1 MDCSLP
7 GSSSMGFSRQQYWS
21 EKPFPSPGDLPDP
34 WIIEPGYPAL
44 LADSL
49 PSEPPGKPK
58 LKKCGCNFL
67 VLSEILLTFNLCFPN
82 LGKLFWPK
90 LIMLCRDLVNYTFV
104 SRIETLIFF
113 STWILQKLENS
124 LGSQQLYQVNK
135 AGHLLTDARIVRY
148 SGELGKGGIHLK
160 L

>member
-44 LADSL
+44 LADSS

-67 VLSEILLTFNLCFPN
+67 VLSEILLAFNLCFPN
-82 LGKLFWPK
+82 LGKLFLPK
-90 LIMLCRDLVNYTFV
+90 LIMLCRNLVNYTFV
-104 SRIETLIFF
+104 SRTETLIFF
-113 STWILQKLENS
+113 SLPESYRNWKTL
-124 LGSQQLYQVNK
+124 
-135 AGHLLTDARIVRY
+135 
-148 SGELGKGGIHLK
+148 
-160 L
+160 